1 MEEKRETIGKLSH
14 DLLYKDDQV
23 HLIDQQ
29 RAMQENYEEN
39 VIKACED
46 FKKSNPHTD
55 FFVVVLTKKERLMMN
70 VLRHYYFARFSCPT
84 PEWDQA
90 VYTYSWVD
98 DCLSFLWV
106 VPSKDTCKFLKD
118 TALELQADERDLLN
132 FVLDFED
139 GTLLAIAKGYNNE
152 KAHSPLLDT

>member
-1 MEEKRETIGKLSH
+1 MEKRETIGKLSH

-23 HLIDQQ
+23 HLVDQQ
-29 RAMQENYEEN
+29 RAMQEKYEDN
-39 VIKACED
+39 VIEACESG
-46 FKKSNPHTD
+46 KKLYTNQD

-70 VLRHYYFARFSCPT
+70 VLRHYYFPRTTCPT

-90 VYTYSWVD
+90 VYAYSYAD
-98 DCLSFLWV
+98 DHLQFIWV

-118 TALELQADERDLLN
+118 TALELPADERELLS

-139 GTLLAIAKGYNNE
+139 GTLLAMAKAYNGE
-152 KAHSPLLDT
+152 KLDSIEKETR